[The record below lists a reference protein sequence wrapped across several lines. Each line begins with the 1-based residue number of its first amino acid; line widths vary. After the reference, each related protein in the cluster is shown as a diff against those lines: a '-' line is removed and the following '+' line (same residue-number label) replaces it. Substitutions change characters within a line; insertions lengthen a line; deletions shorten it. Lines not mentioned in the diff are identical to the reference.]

1 MTPSLRLN
9 YPTALR
15 ASPATV
21 PGFRLPKVGWE
32 GVPAN
37 LDGNTSSTSWVGRC
51 DGKLGWEHVPHA
63 PSHPSFTGRV
73 PTQVCYSPF
82 PPSRIWDAFP
92 PKFHHGKTM
101 EKPCRKPTKIIKKSM
116 NIHQNSLK
124 IEVRRGP
131 GGSWEGSWAH
141 SGPQGCPRDENCAK
155 RA

>member
-1 MTPSLRLN
+1 MYPLRVAMPPHGLIFGANEAYRLTDAFGSVPSPPGPQKRTKNIKIDPKPRNFDFCNFFAPIFPLKDALGFVFS

-21 PGFRLPKVGWE
+21 PGFRPPKVGWQ

-51 DGKLGWEHVPHA
+51 DGKFGWEHVPHA

-82 PPSRIWDAFP
+82 PPS
-92 PKFHHGKTM
+92 
-101 EKPCRKPTKIIKKSM
+101 
-116 NIHQNSLK
+116 
-124 IEVRRGP
+124 
-131 GGSWEGSWAH
+131 
-141 SGPQGCPRDENCAK
+141 
-155 RA
+155 